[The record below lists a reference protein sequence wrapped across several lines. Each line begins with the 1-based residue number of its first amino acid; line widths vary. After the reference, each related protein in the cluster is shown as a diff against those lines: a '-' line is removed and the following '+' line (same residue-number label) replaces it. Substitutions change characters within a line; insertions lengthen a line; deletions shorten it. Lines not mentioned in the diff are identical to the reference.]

1 MLMRELMQST
11 RDKERQKASDGFCCK
26 KLVLITR
33 AVYAKRPVSM
43 PAKKYRTNI
52 FIEEA
57 ASGKKLKLR
66 ELVKAKEAKNMKSTH
81 IMTNQDSSEV

>member
-1 MLMRELMQST
+1 
-11 RDKERQKASDGFCCK
+11 
-26 KLVLITR
+26 LISR
-33 AVYAKRPVSM
+33 APYAKRPVSI
-43 PAKKYRTNI
+43 PAQKYRNTI

-81 IMTNQDSSEV
+81 MMANQDSSEV